1 MNRNDLLQIIY
12 MYGMKKIESKLK
24 QLDIFYARDSMYMW
38 LILVLYDLFNMAIVL
53 TIVIGF
59 FEYVYF
65 KSVLWFIT
73 ICSAFQICWMMPK
86 RR

>member
-1 MNRNDLLQIIY
+1 
-12 MYGMKKIESKLK
+12 
-24 QLDIFYARDSMYMW
+24 
-38 LILVLYDLFNMAIVL
+38 MAMVL

-86 RR
+86 GWAGKSTQCAIIMSMAPINCMHAGKFVKLFLSSADSFQN